1 MFWPYHI
8 PHSIR
13 HTSAPHKNLLG
24 ELHMYVCVCWIDSAA
39 LMFQYAAVLLVS
51 IMLTQLKCRDSVLR
65 PASSCSIK
73 CSGCYSAA
81 SCPGDYH
88 TLRAMLSHAS
98 APREHNSYESSEIPL
113 SPQGLALEQTSELL
127 SHASVTVNVSVIY
140 STIICHVSQMA
151 FTEVMQ
157 WRMKTYI
164 LVQLIFWY
172 WEFNPK
178 GL

>member
-1 MFWPYHI
+1 MFWLYHI

-13 HTSAPHKNLLG
+13 HTSALHKNLLG
-24 ELHMYVCVCWIDSAA
+24 ELHMYVCVCWMDSAA
-39 LMFQYAAVLLVS
+39 LMFQYATVLLVS

-113 SPQGLALEQTSELL
+113 FPQGLALEQTSELL

-172 WEFNPK
+172 CEFNPK
-178 GL
+178 G

>member
-1 MFWPYHI
+1 
-8 PHSIR
+8 
-13 HTSAPHKNLLG
+13 
-24 ELHMYVCVCWIDSAA
+24 
-39 LMFQYAAVLLVS
+39 
-51 IMLTQLKCRDSVLR
+51 MLAQLKCRDSVLR

-73 CSGCYSAA
+73 RSGCYSAA

-140 STIICHVSQMA
+140 SAIICHVSQMA

-157 WRMKTYI
+157 WRIKTNI

-178 GL
+178 GYRRKLEMVYWFIPLWWLSQNNQDHWEWGGPH